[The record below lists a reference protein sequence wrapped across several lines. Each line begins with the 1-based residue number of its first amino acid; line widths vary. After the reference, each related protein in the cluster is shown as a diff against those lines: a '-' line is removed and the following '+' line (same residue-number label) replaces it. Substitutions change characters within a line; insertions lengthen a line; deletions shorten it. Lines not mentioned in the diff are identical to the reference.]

1 MRFPENEFREAHLL
15 AFLEAKLLFRGMGAR
30 PVCSGGAFLFKI
42 GPIRGT
48 IHSAEQPI
56 FMHILLI
63 HQVFVRPE
71 DPGGTRHYEMA
82 HRLVRSG
89 HKVTILASPYSY
101 QTGQRVT
108 EQNREVLEPGL
119 EVIRCRVLGSA
130 NRSFF
135 WRTIG
140 FFSFMLSSF
149 FEGLAQPKV
158 DLVWGTSPP
167 LPQVV
172 TAWLIARMKGA
183 KFLFEIRDLWPAF
196 AIQLGVL
203 KNPILV
209 RLALLLEGFLYRRAD
224 RLVINSPGF
233 IRHLESRGAK
243 PEKIVLI
250 RNGVDPAMFDPTSE
264 GGSFRA
270 KYELGEK
277 FVALYAGAHGISNDL
292 TVLLDA
298 AELLRG
304 DQRIRFL
311 LVGDGKEKPNL
322 VLRATERKLDNVLF
336 LPPVAKHGMAE
347 VLAGSDCGIAI
358 LKPIPLYG
366 TTYPNKVFDYMAA
379 GRPVVLAI
387 DGVIRK
393 VVEEA
398 GAGTAVPP
406 GNARAL
412 ADAVR
417 GLADDPSAARKMG
430 ARGRSA
436 VERGFSR
443 EEQAREMEQLMRE
456 MVPSN
461 EIKSREPA

>member
-1 MRFPENEFREAHLL
+1 
-15 AFLEAKLLFRGMGAR
+15 
-30 PVCSGGAFLFKI
+30 
-42 GPIRGT
+42 
-48 IHSAEQPI
+48 
-56 FMHILLI
+56 MHILLI
-63 HQVFVRPE
+63 HQVFVRPD

-108 EQNREVLEPGL
+108 EQDREVLEPGL
-119 EVIRCRVLGSA
+119 EVVRCRVLGSV

-135 WRTIG
+135 WRTVG

-167 LPQVV
+167 LPQVF
-172 TAWLIARMKGA
+172 TAWLVARLKGA
-183 KFLFEIRDLWPAF
+183 QFLFEIRDLWPAF
-196 AIQLGVL
+196 AIQLGIL
-203 KNPILV
+203 KNPLLI
-209 RLALLLEGFLYRRAD
+209 RLALVLEGFLYRRAD

-233 IRHLESRGAK
+233 IGHLESRGAK
-243 PEKIVLI
+243 QGKIVLI
-250 RNGVDPAMFDPTSE
+250 RNGVDPAMFDPASP
-264 GGSFRA
+264 GADFRA
-270 KYELGEK
+270 KHGLKNK

-292 TVLLDA
+292 TVLLEA
-298 AELLRG
+298 AEHLKR
-304 DQRIRFL
+304 DPRIRFL

-322 VLRATERKLDNVLF
+322 VLSATERKLGNVVF
-336 LPPVAKHGMAE
+336 LPPVAKHDMAG
-347 VLAGSDCGIAI
+347 VLAASDCGIAI

-398 GAGTAVPP
+398 RAGTAVPP

-417 GLADDPSAARKMG
+417 GLADNPAAARKMG
-430 ARGRSA
+430 ARGRSV
-436 VERGFSR
+436 VEREFSR
-443 EEQAREMEQLMRE
+443 EEQAREMERLMRE
-456 MVPSN
+456 MIPVKKR
-461 EIKSREPA
+461 KSGEVA

>member
-1 MRFPENEFREAHLL
+1 
-15 AFLEAKLLFRGMGAR
+15 
-30 PVCSGGAFLFKI
+30 
-42 GPIRGT
+42 
-48 IHSAEQPI
+48 
-56 FMHILLI
+56 MHILLI
-63 HQVFVRPE
+63 HQVFVRPD

-82 HRLVRSG
+82 HRLVHSG
-89 HKVTILASPYSY
+89 HRVTILASPYSY

-108 EQNREVLEPGL
+108 EQDREILEPGL
-119 EVIRCRVLGSA
+119 EVVRCRVWGSV

-149 FEGLAQPKV
+149 FEGLAQPEI

-167 LPQVV
+167 LPQVF
-172 TAWLIARMKGA
+172 TAWLIARMKRA

-203 KNPILV
+203 KNPILI
-209 RLALLLEGFLYRRAD
+209 RLSLWLESFLYRRAD
-224 RLVINSPGF
+224 RLVVNSPGF
-233 IRHLESRGAK
+233 FGHLESRGAK
-243 PEKIVLI
+243 KEKIVLI

-264 GGSFRA
+264 GADFRVRHG
-270 KYELGEK
+270 LDEK
-277 FVALYAGAHGISNDL
+277 FVALYAGAHGLSNDL
-292 TVLLDA
+292 SVLLEA
-298 AELLRG
+298 AELLKG
-304 DQRIRFL
+304 DPRIRFL

-322 VLRATERKLDNVLF
+322 VLHATERNLDNVLF
-336 LPPVAKHGMAE
+336 LPPVAKHDMAE
-347 VLAGSDCGIAI
+347 VLAASDCGIAI

-366 TTYPNKVFDYMAA
+366 TTFPNKVFDYMAA

-398 GAGTAVPP
+398 HAGVAVPP

-417 GLADDPSAARKMG
+417 SLADDPSAARKMG
-430 ARGRSA
+430 ARGRSI
-436 VERGFSR
+436 VERDFSR
-443 EEQAREMEQLMRE
+443 EEQAREMERLMRE
-456 MVPSN
+456 MLSSKTPDTRVAS
-461 EIKSREPA
+461 